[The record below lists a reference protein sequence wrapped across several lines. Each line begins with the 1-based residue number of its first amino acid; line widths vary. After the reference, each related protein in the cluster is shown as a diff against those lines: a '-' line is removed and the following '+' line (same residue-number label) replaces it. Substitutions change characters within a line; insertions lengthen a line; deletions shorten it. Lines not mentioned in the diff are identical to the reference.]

1 MVRKTTVATTGDR
14 RKRRLPPQQIDLFAK
29 GVAVGA
35 PNWPELPKDA
45 REALVG
51 LMTRLILAHA
61 QTTTMGA
68 GHDH

>member
-14 RKRRLPPQQIDLFAK
+14 RKRRLPPQLDLFAK